1 MWLLLTVLWVLPSHY
16 TEISVS
22 APPVKE
28 LIGKTIYSLK
38 GYPENSP
45 LVRVR
50 VRVRVSFRV
59 GGNFPWGAIALE
71 PSESS
76 FKIYVLFTTAAVL
89 IE

>member
-1 MWLLLTVLWVLPSHY
+1 MWLLLTVLWVLPSHLNRNFRTY
-16 TEISVS
+16 W
-22 APPVKE
+22 KN
-28 LIGKTIYSLK
+28 YSLK
-38 GYPENSP
+38 GYPENCP

-59 GGNFPWGAIALE
+59 GGNFPWGAIVLE
-71 PSESS
+71 PSESI